1 VHNVN
6 AAFDDLHSAMRFA
19 VITSYWGRWIAG
31 VVGKN
36 RNSRQISGY
45 WIDDWWS
52 EILAWA
58 SVYRTSVKL
67 VYHGASTGKFW
78 RRDYHVQTS
87 VLSLGKT

>member
-1 VHNVN
+1 
-6 AAFDDLHSAMRFA
+6 
-19 VITSYWGRWIAG
+19 

-52 EILAWA
+52 EILAWT

-67 VYHGASTGKFW
+67 VYHRASTGKFW
-78 RRDYHVQTS
+78 RRDCLLLGAVYKFQVYVCDVQTS